1 MATPALA
8 KPVRVLIAIEPGAVK
23 EKTNNSLSPVATGNA
38 AAAVPV
44 AVSPTATTGPK
55 AGAKFTATP
64 VGVKVLLAAGAIH
77 NSALTVPAAPKV
89 TPTVALKNADM
100 DVIVPARGTTNAKS
114 GMFVAP
120 TPRVSVPALRLTVG
134 AELPNPTIAPVP
146 TNPPATVA
154 SATGVVPDAYGMIA
168 PAPGVPAGPGPC
180 TVTACALVQPHLTL
194 GLWLSLQF
202 SFQCSDK
209 VFHLF

>member
-8 KPVRVLIAIEPGAVK
+8 KPVRVLIAVEPGAVK

-38 AAAVPV
+38 AAAVPNAV
-44 AVSPTATTGPK
+44 APTATTGPK

-64 VGVKVLLAAGAIH
+64 VGEKVLLAAGAIH
-77 NSALTVPAAPKV
+77 NSARTVPAAPKV

-154 SATGVVPDAYGMIA
+154 SATGVVPDANGMIA
-168 PAPGVPAGPGPC
+168 LAAGGSGTGVGPSTLTIC
-180 TVTACALVQPHLTL
+180 VLAQQQFVVQK
-194 GLWLSLQF
+194 LQLQAIRF
-202 SFQCSDK
+202 TSFN
-209 VFHLF
+209 